1 MFSNMTLSRLHWREG
16 QRLVTPKYYF
26 SKRTIVLGAV
36 DPIARTAHGDRTQ
49 AIVACFFHIE
59 NRVKMRR
66 WQRKKA
72 AIPYLTRARVRT
84 LRRYRRSKKK
94 PGWQPFFGERIR
106 SQLRLVGH
114 EEPIAEY
121 VGGEIRDY
129 RVSVKWLESDP
140 DYDPEDPNA
149 GNYVHLC
156 IEVWALD
163 GTEEDADCWS
173 CDFFHFVSH
182 IQGILPTYLNRWCP
196 FPARVWE
203 TAATVPLPN
212 ELKGLFDQEERPYAN
227 N

>member
-1 MFSNMTLSRLHWREG
+1 MAAQESSHSVPDAGESQDTSALSPEQKETWLAAFLRGEN
-16 QRLVTPKYYF
+16 PE
-26 SKRTIVLGAV
+26 
-36 DPIARTAHGDRTQ
+36 PIEASR
-49 AIVACFFHIE
+49 
-59 NRVKMRR
+59 
-66 WQRKKA
+66 
-72 AIPYLTRARVRT
+72 P
-84 LRRYRRSKKK
+84 
-94 PGWQPFFGERIR
+94 
-106 SQLRLVGH
+106 

-121 VGGEIRDY
+121 VGGEIRDC